1 MFASF
6 ATFLLSNALYFF
18 LFVHGECVALL
29 KFAYQQKLSRLCRR
43 YQRRRK
49 RCPECHLSIKSA
61 DIIIMGVRSV
71 VGSKTKLH
79 ADSSALGD

>member
-43 YQRRRK
+43 YQQAMPRMP
-49 RCPECHLSIKSA
+49 PEHKISGYNYNGSA
-61 DIIIMGVRSV
+61 QRGGFENEIAR
-71 VGSKTKLH
+71 
-79 ADSSALGD
+79 